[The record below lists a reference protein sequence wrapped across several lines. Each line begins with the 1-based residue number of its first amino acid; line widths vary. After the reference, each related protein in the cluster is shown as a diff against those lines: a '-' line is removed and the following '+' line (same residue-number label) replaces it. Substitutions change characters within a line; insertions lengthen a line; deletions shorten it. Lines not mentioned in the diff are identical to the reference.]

1 MGRLGYHLL
10 ARGAR
15 GRRGRLTTRRG
26 PVETPAFM
34 PVGTQGTVKGLLP
47 EEVAGLGAQMIL
59 ANTYHL
65 SLRPGAEVVARLGG
79 LHGFMG
85 WPGPI
90 LTDSG
95 GFQVF
100 SLAGLRKVE
109 EEGVSF
115 RSHLDGSLLRLT
127 PEAAVRAQE
136 QLGSDVM
143 MMLDECPPPGADK
156 AYLEAALMRDARW
169 ARRALEAR
177 GADGGALM
185 GIVQGGVHAD
195 LRRQSL
201 DLLGEMELDGYA
213 LGGLSVGEP
222 KEVMMEVIAATV
234 PQLPQDKPVYL
245 MGVGEPAD
253 LVACA
258 GLGVDLFDC
267 VLPTRMARNGTLLT
281 PRGRLNIRNAR
292 HAEDPG
298 PIDPDCGCL
307 ACRRYSRAYLRHLF
321 MARELLAYRLNTIHN
336 LHYILDLMAGLR
348 QAIAEDRYQA
358 FAHQFASRL
367 AEDEDPQEAFTEGG
381 NHV

>member
-1 MGRLGYHLL
+1 MARLAYQTQARSGR
-10 ARGAR
+10 ARTGT
-15 GRRGRLTTRRG
+15 LTTRRG
-26 PVETPAFM
+26 EVQTPAFM

-47 EEVAGLGAQMIL
+47 EEVAGLGASMIL

-65 SLRPGAEVVARLGG
+65 SLRPGAEVVERLGG
-79 LHGFMG
+79 LHAFMG

-115 RSHLDGSLLRLT
+115 RSHLDGSLLHLT
-127 PEAAVRAQE
+127 PETAVRAQE
-136 QLGSDVM
+136 MLGSDVM
-143 MMLDECPPPGADK
+143 MMLDECPPPGAGQD
-156 AYLEAALMRDARW
+156 YLEAALQRDARW
-169 ARRALEAR
+169 ARRALAAR
-177 GADGGALM
+177 SDGGGALM
-185 GIVQGGVHAD
+185 GIVQGGVHPG
-195 LRRQSL
+195 LRRRSL
-201 DLLGEMELDGYA
+201 ELLGEMDLDGYA

-245 MGVGEPAD
+245 MGVGEPVD

-258 GLGVDLFDC
+258 GMGVDLFDC

-292 HAEDPG
+292 HAQDANPV
-298 PIDPDCGCL
+298 DPDCGCL
-307 ACRRYSRAYLRHLF
+307 TCRRYSRAYLRHLF
-321 MARELLAYRLNTIHN
+321 MAKELLSYRLNTIHN

-348 QAIAEDRYQA
+348 QAIRDDAYQA
-358 FAHQFASRL
+358 FAQEFASRL
-367 AEDEDPQEAFTEGG
+367 GEDDDPEEAYTQGG
-381 NHV
+381 KHV